1 MLDGIKTKK
10 FNKNKP
16 EKQFD
21 LLNKK
26 NKFSKRKIIWLV
38 VIILLLI
45 IVGGF
50 IYKAGFTFSKIINI
64 KDIAW
69 EKIFGKLP
77 PSEYTPPKDEDRV
90 NILFLGIGGEE
101 HSEGGLL
108 TDSIMIISLKKS
120 TGQIALISIPRDL
133 YVQMPGE
140 NYSNKINSAY
150 ILGEQKY
157 QNGLDFSKKT
167 ISYVTGLYIDHV
179 VLVDFKSFKEAI
191 DVLGGI
197 NVYLEEPFIEDK
209 QWWCDENG
217 QNCRPF
223 IVESGRQ
230 TLDGER
236 ALLYAR
242 SRFSSDDFDRARRQ
256 QQIIIGV
263 KDKVLSLGILANPL
277 IINSLFDTVAENIE
291 MDIKPWEIPNLI
303 TLAQEA
309 DADNIKKKVFD
320 ISEKGLLY
328 QTIDNGV
335 YMLLP
340 IEGNFNKIRNT
351 CQKIF
356 D

>member
-1 MLDGIKTKK
+1 MLDGIKNPK
-10 FNKNKP
+10 FKNKP
-16 EKQFD
+16 EEQFN
-21 LLNKK
+21 LLNQK
-26 NKFSKRKIIWLV
+26 NKFSKKKIIWLIF
-38 VIILLLI
+38 IILILI

-77 PSEYTPPKDEDRV
+77 SSEYMPPKDEDRINV
-90 NILFLGIGGEE
+90 LFLGIGGEE
-101 HSEGGLL
+101 HPEGGLL
-108 TDSIMIISLKKS
+108 TDSIMIVSFKKS
-120 TGQIALISIPRDL
+120 SGQIALISIPRDL
-133 YVQMPGE
+133 YVKMPGE

-150 ILGEQKY
+150 VLGEKKY

-167 ISYVTGLYIDHV
+167 LSYVSGLYIDYA
-179 VLVDFKSFKEAI
+179 VLVDFKAFKEAI
-191 DVLGGI
+191 DILGGI
-197 NVYLEEPFIEDK
+197 NIYLEETFIEDK

-223 IVESGRQ
+223 IVEAGRQ
-230 TLDGER
+230 TLDGEK

-256 QQIIIGV
+256 QQIMIAV

-277 IINSLFDTVAENIE
+277 IINSLFNTVAETIE
-291 MDIKPWEIPNLI
+291 MDIKPWEIPSLI
-303 TLAQEA
+303 TLAQNA
-309 DADNIKKKVFD
+309 NTDSIKKKIFD
-320 ISEKGLLY
+320 ISEEGLLY

-340 IEGNFNKIRNT
+340 VEGNFNKLRNT
-351 CQKIF
+351 CQEIF
-356 D
+356 N